1 MSTNFDLLGDPI
13 PDGWGK
19 RGRPPHVA
27 SEKKRNKVMLLL
39 AMGWTNS
46 RIASALGITQP
57 TLRKNYFQELRSR
70 ELARDRL
77 EAARLDLAWDLAK
90 AGNVGAMREFAKL
103 MERNDRMELE
113 RELAT
118 APKRDEKAAPA
129 ERVGKKVMD
138 EMRALDA
145 DADLMA
151 ELEREATQNAR
162 H

>member
-1 MSTNFDLLGDPI
+1 MAT
-13 PDGWGK
+13 
-19 RGRPPHVA
+19 
-27 SEKKRNKVMLLL
+27 EKNRNKVMLLL
-39 AMGWTNS
+39 AMGWSNA
-46 RIASALGITQP
+46 RIANALGITQP
-57 TLRKNYFQELRSR
+57 TLRKNYFQQLRSR
-70 ELARDRL
+70 EVARDRL
-77 EAARLDLAWDLAK
+77 EGARLDLAWDLAK

-113 RELAT
+113 RELSA
-118 APKRDEKAAPA
+118 APKQPEKPAPA
-129 ERVGKKVMD
+129 DRLGKKVMD

>member
-1 MSTNFDLLGDPI
+1 ML
-13 PDGWGK
+13 
-19 RGRPPHVA
+19 VA
-27 SEKKRNKVMLLL
+27 L
-39 AMGWTNS
+39 GWTNP
-46 RIASALGITQP
+46 RIATALGVALP
-57 TLRKNYFQELRSR
+57 TLHKYYFYELRQR
-70 ELARDRL
+70 EVARDRL
-77 EAARLDLAWDLAK
+77 ELRRLELAWELAEK
-90 AGNVGAMREFAKL
+90 GNVGAFKEFGKL
-103 MERNDRMELE
+103 VERNDRMELE

-151 ELEREATQNAR
+151 ELEREANQNAR

>member
-1 MSTNFDLLGDPI
+1 MAT
-13 PDGWGK
+13 
-19 RGRPPHVA
+19 
-27 SEKKRNKVMLLL
+27 EKNRNKVMLLL
-39 AMGWTNS
+39 AMGWSNA
-46 RIASALGITQP
+46 RIANALGITQP
-57 TLRKNYFQELRSR
+57 TLRKNYFQQLRCR
-70 ELARDRL
+70 DLARDRL
-77 EAARLDLAWDLAK
+77 EGARLDLAWELAK
-90 AGNVGAMREFAKL
+90 AGNVGAMREFARL

-118 APKRDEKAAPA
+118 EAKQPEKQVAV
-129 ERVGKKVMD
+129 ERLGKKVME